1 MGQGPGT
8 RNKDHVTCARDTRP
22 WPEIKNQGPG
32 ARDQGQQ
39 NIARARARDKRPGAK
54 EKGQARK
61 QGPGQEPG
69 PRDRGQGPSPKK
81 TWWRD
86 PNGRAQG

>member
-1 MGQGPGT
+1 MDQGTGARNKGHVKWAKDTGSWPETKDQGPEPS
-8 RNKDHVTCARDTRP
+8 V
-22 WPEIKNQGPG
+22 
-32 ARDQGQQ
+32 QGQQ
-39 NIARARARDKRPGAK
+39 NRARAKDKGPGAK
-54 EKGQARK
+54 DQGRART

-86 PNGRAQG
+86 PNGWAQG